1 LKGFRAA
8 VLAARNG
15 DGPQMVVGR
24 LLRLGGHGEHDD
36 ASYVP
41 DEARF
46 SPLGQDCLLLA
57 EKQLAERGLAN
68 SDLVRDW
75 EQECRKT
82 IDTALAQAGR
92 DPLPDPYRER
102 WDALSTSE
110 LVEGRSE

>member
-8 VLAARNG
+8 VMAARSG
-15 DGPQMVVGR
+15 DGPQLVVGR

-46 SPLGQDCLLLA
+46 SQLGQDCLLVA
-57 EKQLAERGLAN
+57 EKTLAARGLA
-68 SDLVRDW
+68 DDEKVRGW

-82 IDTALAQAGR
+82 IDSVLAQAGR
-92 DPLPDPYRER
+92 DALPDPYKER
-102 WDALSTSE
+102 WDALSRSE